1 MADRREGEASVI
13 LVTGHVIARAETF
26 AEVRRL
32 SLEHVHRSRAEPGCI
47 SHDVHVHAENALKL
61 VFVERWADAAALKA
75 HFAVPASGTFVRAIS
90 ALAAEKVGME
100 MYEATKVAV

>member
-1 MADRREGEASVI
+1 MI
-13 LVTGHVIARAETF
+13 LVVGHVVARAETL

-32 SLEHVHRSRAEPGCI
+32 SLEHVHRSRRESGCI
-47 SHDVHVHAENALKL
+47 SHDVHVDCENALKL
-61 VFVERWADAAALKA
+61 VFVERWTDAAALKA
-75 HFAVPASGTFVRAIS
+75 HFAVPASGAFVRAIS